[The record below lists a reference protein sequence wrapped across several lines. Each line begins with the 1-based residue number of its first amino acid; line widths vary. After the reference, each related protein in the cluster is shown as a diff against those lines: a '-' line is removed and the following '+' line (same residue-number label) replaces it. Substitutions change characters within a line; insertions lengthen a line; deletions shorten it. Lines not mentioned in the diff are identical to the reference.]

1 MDATKDLIVEM
12 SKKPISI
19 IIVGIG
25 ETGFEFMEELDADK
39 KVLKSS
45 KNEEAARDIVQFVKF
60 SDMKELATV
69 EVAE

>member
-1 MDATKDLIVEM
+1 MILTDGCVHDMDATKDLIVEM

-25 ETGFEFMEELDADK
+25 ETGFEFMDELDADK

-45 KNEEAARDIVQFVKF
+45 KNEEAARDIV
-60 SDMKELATV
+60 
-69 EVAE
+69 